1 VNFYVGRSYDL
12 IGLEFRRGRL
22 RAVEKE
28 RLNWRALSFFFFF
41 SFGDT
46 SAVDESTRLGLR
58 QFVEGGREAVERCKP
73 GQRRA
78 GQPAQSVRY
87 CLFEDFLQISI
98 LGIGT
103 NEIRAN

>member
-1 VNFYVGRSYDL
+1 MD
-12 IGLEFRRGRL
+12 E
-22 RAVEKE
+22 E
-28 RLNWRALSFFFFF
+28 RLFLSFLFF
-41 SFGDT
+41 SFLDT
-46 SAVDESTRLGLR
+46 SAAANAGADESTRLGLR
-58 QFVEGGREAVERCKP
+58 QFVEGGREAVERCEP

-103 NEIRAN
+103 NETRAN